1 MSLAKMQK
9 IRLIGH
15 DTERDRVLTTLQE
28 LGVVQ
33 ISDLTNKNEQTLSGF
48 RPKTPSTNELE
59 AKLADLRYALDF
71 LARYDTEKKGFIESF
86 FNLKE
91 LIYPEELER
100 IAREYDYRAL
110 CQRVREL
117 DQEGIALRAE
127 RAQLETR
134 RAELL
139 PWRELP
145 IPLEKLRSTQTTT
158 LILGRL
164 PKEHLSQLQQALQS
178 QLADLVLLQTAGEDE
193 TKSYLYAFVLKDSE
207 EVFLKILAEH
217 GGERL
222 PDFPQDAH
230 GLPREIIEQIER
242 RLGELDARHAQL
254 AQKAATLLA
263 EKSKLQALY
272 DYLYNE
278 YLKAQAQARLLGSPH
293 TFVLEGWVRE
303 SDFTKLA
310 QALQNNS
317 EAVSLERINPDP
329 DEVPPVA
336 LENKKLFRPAEFLIK
351 LFGLPNQRELDPT
364 PFVLPFFA
372 IFFGIALTDAGYGL
386 ALILI
391 FSYLKRRYRHKRGFQ
406 PFANLIILGGVSA
419 VIAGA
424 LTGGWFG
431 PDLAARVEFL
441 RRLALFN
448 LEEPEGLIGF
458 LVFSLA
464 LGFIQLFLGNLLE
477 LIDKARQGRFWEGL
491 WNEGSWL
498 VLMVGLG
505 IAGGA
510 GIRSIMANAPSLPA
524 SWMPV
529 GLEIALIG
537 AVLVT
542 LFSRVENPENVGE
555 QLPWLLI
562 AAGLSIWLLTPWG
575 LVGQLLAVAGGVWA
589 LVPRRQSLGGQAR
602 AILGRIAAGLF
613 RLYGVSGLVG
623 DVLSYSRIMA
633 LGISTGLIA
642 KAINQ
647 LATMALGASVAG
659 VVVFIAIVAFGQA
672 FSLVI
677 NALGAFVHSA
687 RLHYVEFFTKF
698 YEAGGR
704 AFQPFARE
712 SAYYDIIQ
720 ERSFTSKGGYH
731 ARSTRSP

>member
-9 IRLIGH
+9 IRIIGH

-33 ISDLTNKNEQTLSGF
+33 ISDITNKNEQSLLGF
-48 RPKTPSTNELE
+48 RPKPPLTNDLE
-59 AKLADLRYALDF
+59 AKLADLRYALDV
-71 LARYDTEKKGFIESF
+71 LARYDTEKKGFIQSF

-91 LIYPEELER
+91 LIRPQELEK
-100 IAREYDYRAL
+100 IAREYDARAL

-117 DQEGIALRAE
+117 DHEIVAVRAE

-145 IPLEKLRSTQTTT
+145 IPIEKLRSTQTTT

-164 PKEHLSQLQQALQS
+164 PKENLFNLQQALQS
-178 QLADLVLLQTAGEDE
+178 QLADLALLQQAGEHE
-193 TKSYLYAFVLKDSE
+193 TSSYLYAFVLKGSE
-207 EVFLKILAEH
+207 EAFVKILSEH

-222 PDFPQDAH
+222 PDFPQDVQ

-242 RLGELDARHAQL
+242 RLSELDARSQQL
-254 AQKAATLLA
+254 AQKATALLP
-263 EKSKLQALY
+263 ERPKLQALY

-278 YLKAQAQARLLGSPH
+278 YLKAQAQARLLGSPN

-303 SDFTKLA
+303 SDLPRLA

-317 EAVSLERINPDP
+317 EAVYLERINPDP

-336 LENKKLFRPAEFLIK
+336 LENKRLFQPAEFLIK
-351 LFGLPNQRELDPT
+351 LFGLPNQKELDPT

-386 ALILI
+386 ALIAI
-391 FSYLKRRYRHKRGFQ
+391 FAYLKRRYRHKRGFQ

-424 LTGGWFG
+424 VTGGWFG

-477 LIDKARQGRFWEGL
+477 LLDKARQGRFWEGL
-491 WNEGSWL
+491 WSEGSWL
-498 VLMVGLG
+498 VLMSGVG

-510 GIRSIMANAPSLPA
+510 GVRSIMADAPSLPA
-524 SWMPV
+524 EWMPI
-529 GLEIALIG
+529 GLQIALIG
-537 AVLVT
+537 AILVVF
-542 LFSRVENPENVGE
+542 FSRVEAPGDLGE
-555 QLPWLLI
+555 QLPWLI
-562 AAGLSIWLLTPWG
+562 AAGGVSLWVLTPWTIG
-575 LVGQLLAVAGGVWA
+575 GQALTALGCVWA
-589 LVPRRQSLGGQAR
+589 LVRLRSHESLGAR
-602 AILGRIAAGLF
+602 ARAMLGRIAAGLF

-647 LATMALGASVAG
+647 LATMALGGSVAG
-659 VVVFIAIVAFGQA
+659 VVAFIVILAVGQA
-672 FSLVI
+672 FSLII
-677 NALGAFVHSA
+677 NSLGAFVHSA

-698 YEAGGR
+698 YEAGGA
-704 AFQPFARE
+704 AFQPFARQ
-712 SAYYDIIQ
+712 SVYYEVQDKTLSS
-720 ERSFTSKGGYH
+720 EGG
-731 ARSTRSP
+731 